1 MAGVLPTRLSDAAMK
16 CLVVTAHPIS
26 DNLGH
31 ALAHTVI
38 STLSSHDHDYVV
50 EDLLQSNVGLD
61 GPDTLPQSPLDL
73 DAGPVT
79 AGVPTTTAP
88 TAPASGESRLTS
100 GLRFSGMRE
109 FDFPSTSTA
118 STESRPHAISDALP
132 GTLPDSLTSTLD
144 EVLRGHPP
152 ATGTRDDGGRV
163 AASHPRADHERSP
176 RSAPPSFPQEFV
188 DTLAN
193 PLPEPALDEVAAL
206 AREQPLR
213 PLGDDPVA
221 NADALVLVFPAHGT
235 HLPRALDE
243 WIETVWTPA
252 RHGLNAQGDARN
264 RVRLRRVLVI
274 ATISTPRVI
283 DRHFLRQPIKRRLR
297 AALPDACVPG
307 CKFSILSIYA
317 PDRLSSVGLRNASA
331 RIQSSIARWH

>member
-1 MAGVLPTRLSDAAMK
+1 MEWLVRLTCLPDAAMK

-38 STLSSHDHDYVV
+38 STLSSHDHDYLV
-50 EDLLQSNVGLD
+50 EDLLQSNVGPE
-61 GPDTLPQSPLDL
+61 GPDTEPALRPDPGPGRQATPPQT
-73 DAGPVT
+73 DAH
-79 AGVPTTTAP
+79 
-88 TAPASGESRLTS
+88 ERLAD

-109 FDFPSTSTA
+109 FEFAPTT
-118 STESRPHAISDALP
+118 TRQPPGTHPISDALP
-132 GTLPDSLTSTLD
+132 GTLPEALTGALD
-144 EVLRGHPP
+144 EALRRHAAIPEERLERPARTQRTEPP
-152 ATGTRDDGGRV
+152 G
-163 AASHPRADHERSP
+163 
-176 RSAPPSFPQEFV
+176 FPQDFV

-193 PLPEPALDEVAAL
+193 PLPEPALDEMAAL
-206 AREQPLR
+206 AREQPSR
-213 PLGDDPVA
+213 PLGDDPAA

-252 RHGLNAQGDARN
+252 RHGLDARGEP
-264 RVRLRRVLVI
+264 RSRARLRRVLVV

-317 PDRLSSVGLRNASA
+317 HDRLSSVGLRNASA